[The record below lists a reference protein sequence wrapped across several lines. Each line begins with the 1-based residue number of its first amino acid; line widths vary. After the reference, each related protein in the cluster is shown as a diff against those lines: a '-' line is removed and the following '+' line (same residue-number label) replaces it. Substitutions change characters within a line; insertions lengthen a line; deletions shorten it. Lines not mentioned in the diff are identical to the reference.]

1 MTFRFR
7 AAPLLALRQR
17 QLEAAQAQLAR
28 ANEEVAVA
36 NRLLEAAVRAVEDA
50 VSAHREALTHGTD
63 NATLQRHRNWIAQRY
78 SLVDLRR
85 RAQAECCGVAVIA
98 SNAVIAAHR
107 QVRVLERLRER
118 AKTRHEA
125 IIRGREL
132 KEIDLLAT
140 LQYARRMADGGPT

>member
-17 QLEAAQAQLAR
+17 QFEAAQARLAR
-28 ANEEVAVA
+28 ANEDVAVA
-36 NRLLEAAVRAVEDA
+36 ERLLASAIRAVDEA
-50 VSAHREALTHGTD
+50 TASHREALAQGTD
-63 NATLQRHRNWIAQRY
+63 NAALQRHRNWIAQRY
-78 SLVDLRR
+78 SLVDMRR

-98 SNAVIAAHR
+98 SNAVIDAHR

-118 AKTRHEA
+118 ARRRHEA
-125 IIRGREL
+125 TVRQREL